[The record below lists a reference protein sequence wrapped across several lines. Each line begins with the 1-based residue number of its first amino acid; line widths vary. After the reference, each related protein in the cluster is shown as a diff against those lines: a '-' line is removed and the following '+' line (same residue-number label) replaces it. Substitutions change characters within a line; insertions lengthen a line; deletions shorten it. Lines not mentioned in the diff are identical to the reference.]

1 MKTVLIVGAA
11 QNLGHSLANHYVT
24 EPNTILYATSRY
36 GKPFHHAP
44 NIHWISHVDISNEN
58 AGLILAQHCDRD
70 FAMDIVYIAT
80 ASMSTSFAKETLGE
94 LSFEKEMAMYR
105 TNAVGPLFLVQHL
118 LRANIISQN
127 TKIIFI
133 GSEAGSV
140 SLRTQGGNYGFHGSQ
155 TALNMVAKL
164 LSIDLASRSI
174 PVCVVYPGLLIESDD
189 GHHADR
195 NPEPHHELAAKALAT
210 FAEKQFGMD
219 KTGQLWATEG
229 FKSIAALNVVVLEQ
243 LESEY
248 PIQLSW

>member
-11 QNLGHSLANHYVT
+11 QNLGHSLANHYVS

-44 NIHWISHVDISNEN
+44 NIHWISNVDISNEN
-58 AGLILAQHCDRD
+58 AGLILSQHYDRD
-70 FAMDIVYIAT
+70 FPMDIVYIAT
-80 ASMSTSFAKETLGE
+80 ASLSSCFAKETLDD
-94 LSFEKEMAMYR
+94 LSFEKELAMYR

-133 GSEAGSV
+133 GSEASSV
-140 SLRTQGGNYGFHGSQ
+140 SLRTQGGNYGFHASQ
-155 TALNMVAKL
+155 AALNMVAKL
-164 LSIDLASRSI
+164 LSNDLASRGI
-174 PVCVVYPGLLIESDD
+174 PVGVVYPGLLVESDD

-195 NPEPHHELAAKALAT
+195 NPEPHHELAAKALAI

-219 KTGQLWATEG
+219 KTGQLWATQG
-229 FKSIAALNVVVLEQ
+229 FKFVSQSDAVDFL
-243 LESEY
+243 
-248 PIQLSW
+248 